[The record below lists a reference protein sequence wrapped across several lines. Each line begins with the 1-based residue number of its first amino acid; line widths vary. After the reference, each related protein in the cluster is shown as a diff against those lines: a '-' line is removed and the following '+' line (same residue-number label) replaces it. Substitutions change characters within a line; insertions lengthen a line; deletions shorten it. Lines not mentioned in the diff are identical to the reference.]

1 MVEPNWQK
9 RLNWQKSVKYQFLQ
23 DLNLNRWPPGLLRS
37 REGVVQIDLVARG
50 GLVQQLVAEGP
61 VRMLVLRSDA
71 PHGGN
76 AQEESAL
83 PVKANVLV
91 KFCQGGEPG
100 MKDFN
105 YQQRLTPCQCG
116 I

>member
-1 MVEPNWQK
+1 M
-9 RLNWQKSVKYQFLQ
+9 
-23 DLNLNRWPPGLLRS
+23 NRWPPGLLRS

-91 KFCQGGEPG
+91 KFCQRGEPG

-105 YQQRLTPCQCG
+105 YKQRLTPCQCG